1 MTMTRPVLKN
11 IEYSV
16 RKKIG
21 YDIPGYDEY
30 AWFEEA
36 VNENVRGLRD
46 RSDTFLTR
54 YDLFTDIYTWR
65 KPRKYKE
72 TKWYNFQEA
81 VKAHQNTAW
90 EILEEKVF
98 AKLDLKDL

>member
-1 MTMTRPVLKN
+1 MHFT
-11 IEYSV
+11 
-16 RKKIG
+16 
-21 YDIPGYDEY
+21 
-30 AWFEEA
+30 EA
-36 VNENVRGLRD
+36 RIRHALNFVG
-46 RSDTFLTR
+46 SATFSGNP
-54 YDLFTDIYTWR
+54 IYTWR